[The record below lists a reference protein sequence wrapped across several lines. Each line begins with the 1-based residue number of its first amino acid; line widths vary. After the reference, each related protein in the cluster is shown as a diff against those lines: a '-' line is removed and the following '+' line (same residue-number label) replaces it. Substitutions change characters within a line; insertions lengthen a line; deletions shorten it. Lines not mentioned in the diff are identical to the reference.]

1 MLRKRHLDDHPPYLH
16 HVISQLFCN
25 RNILMM
31 RYKISSD
38 LLNENYI
45 IIHHLSKFCRKM
57 IKEKKGKNNSKYI
70 DSLFTLRL

>member
-45 IIHHLSKFCRKM
+45 IIHHLFEILSKDD
-57 IKEKKGKNNSKYI
+57 KGKERKK
-70 DSLFTLRL
+70 